1 MSRHRGICV
10 VDTADVGWIKSGFS
24 GAATLLLTPTI
35 LTRNPFA
42 SPGNKGANVKSHS
55 YYLVR
60 LQYVYVRESDPPTS
74 AHEAGRPVFHQSVP
88 RTGLCCVCAKAL
100 SRLAHEGLIE
110 RVAKGIYVRPK
121 SLASMPSIKI
131 SASAE
136 QIAKNGHSRTA
147 THWLDKASNPRIDLA
162 FRHRHPSKPF
172 LE

>member
-1 MSRHRGICV
+1 MSTSEKVTRQLQRMRRGV
-10 VDTADVGWIKSGFS
+10 PFS
-24 GAATLLLTPTI
+24 ISQFHELGSAA
-35 LTRNPFA
+35 
-42 SPGNKGANVKSHS
+42 
-55 YYLVR
+55 
-60 LQYVYVRESDPPTS
+60 
-74 AHEAGRPVFHQSVP
+74 SVQ
-88 RTGLCCVCAKAL
+88 KAL